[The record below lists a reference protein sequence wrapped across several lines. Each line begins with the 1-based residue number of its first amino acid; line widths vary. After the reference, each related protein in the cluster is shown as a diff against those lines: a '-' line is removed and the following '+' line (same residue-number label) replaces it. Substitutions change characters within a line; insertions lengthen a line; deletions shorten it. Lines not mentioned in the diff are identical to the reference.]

1 MDDLLAPGRTLRQ
14 IDGGLPSA
22 VAEDAAATTYDLRP
36 ALYDRV
42 IGSAPYNRVV

>member
-14 IDGGLPSA
+14 IDDGLPSA
-22 VAEDAAATTYDLRP
+22 VAEDAAATTYDRRA